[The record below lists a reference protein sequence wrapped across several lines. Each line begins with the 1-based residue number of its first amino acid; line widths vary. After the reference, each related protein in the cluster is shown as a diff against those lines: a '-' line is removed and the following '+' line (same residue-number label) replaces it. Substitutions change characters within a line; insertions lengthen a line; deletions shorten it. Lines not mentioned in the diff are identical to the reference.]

1 MNMPTRDPEPT
12 WNPAYNQNPPL
23 FDKDLVTRSSLVC
36 GGGKLKG
43 DDYNL
48 GLHVMAL
55 FVVLTQSTL
64 ACAFP
69 LIARKFRWLRIPPT
83 FLFYARHFGTGVLIA
98 TAFVHLLPTAFIS
111 LNDPCLPKIWNQ
123 DYPAMP
129 GAIAMAA
136 VFFVTIVEMIFAR
149 GHMCGGNLAGPAVD
163 VEKGTG
169 NCKRTRGTDCIPEE
183 EPYDESAIGGVEQAG
198 FGMVGNRRSRSH
210 SMSRGLRALA
220 EQQAQSYGEKDLNL
234 NTNNNMVPSTLMI
247 ESPEDGPVILTPEQ
261 IHKKSLLQCL
271 LLELGIL
278 FHSVFIGMA
287 LSVTGGPEFLVLLL
301 AIVFHQTFEGLA
313 LGSRIAVLKWKPGK
327 KQPWLMA
334 LAYGLTTPIGQAIG
348 IATHTLYTPESQ
360 TGLLMVGIMNSIS
373 SGLLVFAGLVELL
386 AEDFLSDE
394 SWRELRGKKRI
405 VACLFVGLGAIGMAT
420 VGAWA

>member
-36 GGGKLKG
+36 GGGKLKE

-64 ACAFP
+64 GTTNASQISDLDFDLTLDPAESLFQPCAFP
-69 LIARKFRWLRIPPT
+69 LIAKKFHWLRIPPT

-149 GHMCGGNLAGPAVD
+149 GHNCGGSHAGPAMD

-169 NCKRTRGTDCIPEE
+169 KKNKKSRGTDSIPEGE
-183 EPYDESAIGGVEQAG
+183 ESYDESAIGGVEQPG
-198 FGMVGNRRSRSH
+198 FGMAGNRRSRSH

-220 EQQAQSYGEKDLNL
+220 EQQAQTHGEKDVTLN
-234 NTNNNMVPSTLMI
+234 NTNSNTAPATHGDSGFGQDSIGVPGTFNEELKREVTV
-247 ESPEDGPVILTPEQ
+247 ESREDSPVILTPEQ
-261 IHKKSLLQCL
+261 IHKKALLQCL
-271 LLELGIL
+271 LLEMGIL

-287 LSVTGGPEFLVLLL
+287 LSVTGGPGFLVLLL
-301 AIVFHQTFEGLA
+301 AIIFHQTFEGLA
-313 LGSRIAVLKWKPGK
+313 LGSRIAVLKWKPGQ

-334 LAYGLTTPIGQAIG
+334 LAYGLTTPIGQALG
-348 IATHTLYTPESQ
+348 LATYTLYSPESQ
-360 TGLLMVGIMNSIS
+360 
-373 SGLLVFAGLVELL
+373 
-386 AEDFLSDE
+386 
-394 SWRELRGKKRI
+394 
-405 VACLFVGLGAIGMAT
+405 LGY
-420 VGAWA
+420 